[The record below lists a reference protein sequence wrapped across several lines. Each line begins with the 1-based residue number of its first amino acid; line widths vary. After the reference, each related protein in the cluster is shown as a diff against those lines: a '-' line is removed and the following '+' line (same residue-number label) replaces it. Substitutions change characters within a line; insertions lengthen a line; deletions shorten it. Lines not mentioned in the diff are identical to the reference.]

1 MNAAK
6 SRSVGRRV
14 LSWPLFFPLLLLPVV
29 ILFATLLSAELA
41 FAGLSGGNPSG
52 PAARGNGPAQ
62 GTPTATPTCS
72 PWRVWSIVSSPN
84 QGSSSLYGVSAVS
97 SNDVWAVGYY
107 SNGSSLLPLTE
118 HWNGSSWSIVPSP
131 AINGGLLHGVAAVSS
146 NDVWAVGEYY
156 NSGGSLTLHWGGS
169 SWSVVPRAN
178 QEADSTM

>member
-72 PWRVWSIVSSPN
+72 PSGVWSIVSSPN

-118 HWNGSSWSIVPSP
+118 HWNGSSWSIVPRRPSH
-131 AINGGLLHGVAAVSS
+131 GGLRRGVAAVSS
-146 NDVWAVGEYY
+146 TAVGAGGGCHA
-156 NSGGSLTLHWGGS
+156 SGRLPTLDWCRGT
-169 SWSVVPRAN
+169 R
-178 QEADSTM
+178 TL